1 MITKGE
7 DIIYAVRRRR
17 LEDNINSSCFSSISI
32 P

>member
-7 DIIYAVRRRR
+7 DIIYAVRRRHM
-17 LEDNINSSCFSSISI
+17 EDNINSSCISPFSI